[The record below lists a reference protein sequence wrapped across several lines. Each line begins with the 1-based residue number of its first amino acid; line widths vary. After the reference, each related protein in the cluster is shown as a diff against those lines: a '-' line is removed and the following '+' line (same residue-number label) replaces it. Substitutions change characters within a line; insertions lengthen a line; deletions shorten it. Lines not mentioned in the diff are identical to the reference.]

1 MDDELAEKLE
11 ELQLVVEDLEK
22 LESEMEV
29 LDATFLGI
37 NQKDPEQLK
46 LFEEDEKKILDAYQM
61 KKASLLALKQ
71 EVRRL
76 ELKNKRGN
84 YSDNTPNIYLLGL
97 MRILFKPVI
106 KLIQSHLH

>member
-1 MDDELAEKLE
+1 MDDELTDKLE
-11 ELQLVVEDLEK
+11 ELQLVVDDLEK

-76 ELKNKRGN
+76 ELRNKRGN
-84 YSDNTPNIYLLGL
+84 YEIALRLYTKYIYLLNTNN
-97 MRILFKPVI
+97 VI
-106 KLIQSHLH
+106 FI

>member
-1 MDDELAEKLE
+1 MEDELAEKLE
-11 ELQLVVEDLEK
+11 ELRLVVDDLEK

-46 LFEEDEKKILDAYQM
+46 LFEEDEKNILDAYQM

-76 ELKNKRGN
+76 ELKNNKRGN
-84 YSDNTPNIYLLGL
+84 YFTIPE
-97 MRILFKPVI
+97 
-106 KLIQSHLH
+106 

>member
-11 ELQLVVEDLEK
+11 ELQLVVDDLEK

-61 KKASLLALKQ
+61 KKATLLALKQ

-76 ELKNKRGN
+76 ELKNNNRGN
-84 YSDNTPNIYLLGL
+84 YHNT
-97 MRILFKPVI
+97 RILYQI
-106 KLIQSHLH
+106 

>member
-1 MDDELAEKLE
+1 MEDELAEKLD
-11 ELQLVVEDLEK
+11 ELHILVDELEK

-29 LDATFLGI
+29 LDATFMGI

-46 LFEEDEKKILDAYQM
+46 LFEEDEKNILAAYQM

-71 EVRRL
+71 DVRRM

-84 YSDNTPNIYLLGL
+84 FNI
-97 MRILFKPVI
+97 IFK
-106 KLIQSHLH
+106 